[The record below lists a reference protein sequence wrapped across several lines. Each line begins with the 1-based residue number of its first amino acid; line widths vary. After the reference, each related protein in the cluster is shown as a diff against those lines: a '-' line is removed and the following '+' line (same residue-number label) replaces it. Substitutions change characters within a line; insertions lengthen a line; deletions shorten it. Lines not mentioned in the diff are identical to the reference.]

1 MQCNF
6 VWRTLW
12 AACGSHG
19 NVELGKQVRKHLLEL
34 EPDHMTVLFA
44 KTHTLVYMGQWNE
57 VMRLRNSKQKR
68 GS

>member
-12 AACGSHG
+12 AACGLHG

-44 KTHTLVYMGQWNE
+44 KTHTLVWDSGMK
-57 VMRLRNSKQKR
+57 S
-68 GS
+68 